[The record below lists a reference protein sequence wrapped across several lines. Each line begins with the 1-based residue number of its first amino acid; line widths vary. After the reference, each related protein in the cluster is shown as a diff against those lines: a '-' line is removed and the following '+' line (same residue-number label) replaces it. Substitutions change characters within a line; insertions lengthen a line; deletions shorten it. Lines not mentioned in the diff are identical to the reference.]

1 MRLTP
6 GYPTKV
12 DWHVAGPFQT
22 YVALPVPAALLREL
36 YVDIGLS
43 IHHVALLIGLGDV
56 ATRKPGSSRPA
67 CRSDRHQGDAHGTD
81 AATPR

>member
-36 YVDIGLS
+36 YVDWGSPRTVDIEGGLPGGPAERMFMWRLQEDHS
-43 IHHVALLIGLGDV
+43 RRSTGLRPLIG
-56 ATRKPGSSRPA
+56 
-67 CRSDRHQGDAHGTD
+67 
-81 AATPR
+81 

>member
-56 ATRKPGSSRPA
+56 ATRNPAHPGRRVVQTVTRAMPA
-67 CRSDRHQGDAHGTD
+67 AHRSQLGR
-81 AATPR
+81 